1 MSYKSITQSSK
12 NLKINDFSKTLILCD
27 WRAINLFIHNFE
39 LGEAGGKEF
48 ENLELILTTNR
59 LGIPTQISDIIDDF
73 VCDMLQPMVVVPES
87 VFGKS
92 VCREVAKGRNQ
103 EALEEFTQILRQ
115 IEDEWE
121 EYAMLKLHLYLML

>member
-1 MSYKSITQSSK
+1 MSYKSINQSSK
-12 NLKINDFSKTLILCD
+12 EFKISDFCKNLILCD

-39 LGEAGGKEF
+39 LGEAGQKEF

-59 LGIPTQISDIIDDF
+59 LGIPTQISDIVDDF
-73 VCDMLQPMVVVPES
+73 VCDMLQPMVVIPET
-87 VFGKS
+87 VFGKRI
-92 VCREVAKGRNQ
+92 CREMANGGNQ
-103 EALEEFTQILRQ
+103 KAFDEFTQILRQ